1 MSPPPFKNL
10 EEAIMRFK
18 LGVPI
23 ATIAREMKPPMSKQA
38 LWSCLK
44 RRGVLKGAKETR

>member
-1 MSPPPFKNL
+1 MSPPPFKDL
-10 EEAIMRFK
+10 EDAIRRYN

-23 ATIAREMKPPMSKQA
+23 ATIAREMSPPMSKQA

-44 RRGVLKGAKETR
+44 RRGVLKK